1 MDERSKKTDAIV
13 RGDSVKITAAIAVY
27 NEEAHIARC
36 LEGILTQ
43 RSSPPIE
50 VLVIDGMS
58 TDRTVEIV
66 HSFQRLDPR
75 VRLLQN
81 RRRLQ
86 VYAWNM
92 ALQEARGEYFAM
104 ILGHAEYDVDYFASC
119 IDVLNRTGAV
129 AVGGVQR
136 PYATSMLGRAIAW
149 CMSSPLGM
157 GNARFRYTTEEEEV
171 DSVFSIF
178 TTTEALR
185 AVGGYD
191 ENLPFDEDSDLNYR
205 LRRTG
210 GKLIVSPSIRV
221 RYHVRRSL
229 RSLWKQMFCYG
240 YWRRCSQLKNGGAV
254 PARVFAPALLVAGLA
269 LSAVLACTPLRAT
282 ATAIPL
288 LYGAFLLGASAMAL
302 PRSGLAAVLVPA
314 ALATM
319 HAAYGIGWW
328 RAFCVRRHRARV
340 APAAV

>member
-1 MDERSKKTDAIV
+1 MDERSDQTDAIV
-13 RGDSVKITAAIAVY
+13 CRDSVKITAAVAVY
-27 NEEAHIARC
+27 NEEAHIGRC
-36 LEGILTQ
+36 LEGLLMQ
-43 RSSPPIE
+43 RCSEPIE

-58 TDRTVEIV
+58 TDRTAEIV
-66 HSFQRLDPR
+66 QSFARIDPR
-75 VRLLQN
+75 VKLLHN

-92 ALQEARGEYFAM
+92 ALREARGEYFAM
-104 ILGHAEYDVDYFASC
+104 ILGHADYEQDYFASC
-119 IDVLNRTGAV
+119 IETLKRTGAA

-136 PYATSMLGRAIAW
+136 PYGTSALEQAIAW

-157 GNARFRYTTEEEEV
+157 GNARFRYTTEEEET

-178 TTTEALR
+178 TRAESLR
-185 AVGGYD
+185 AIGGYD
-191 ENLPFDEDSDLNYR
+191 ESLPFDEDSDLNYR
-205 LRRTG
+205 LRRRG

-254 PARVFAPALLVAGLA
+254 PPRVFAPAALVAGLVF
-269 LSAVLACTPLRAT
+269 SAALACTPFRT
-282 ATAIPL
+282 AAALIPAVYAAFL
-288 LYGAFLLGASAMAL
+288 AAAGAFAVRRAGF
-302 PRSGLAAVLVPA
+302 AAALVPA

-319 HAAYGIGWW
+319 HFSYGVGWW
-328 RAFCVRRHRARV
+328 KAFFTRRHRVRV
-340 APAAV
+340 APAV